1 MTTKNNPLACMRFAR
16 SSSRRLLPG
25 LLLALGLG
33 GCVEVIGIEDT
44 EIEPGRDLAC
54 LGRVVPPPVVAGATV
69 EIRAQIVDIGGSG
82 EVPGVEVVRC
92 NSRLGA
98 ACDFATP
105 FAPDAT
111 GLVVV
116 PVTAGFNGYLRILD
130 ADASDDAEGKDW
142 VPYLWYFSQP
152 INQTREEPFPI
163 QAMTTGVREFLVY
176 PETTVTQDPQYG
188 DVAINA
194 VDCNDNN
201 APNIHFE
208 VTTPASEGPNTAPF
222 YFGGGMVVIASALEN
237 EVTDETGLGG
247 FRALEPGTMI
257 VRAWVADTFN
267 PEPGHAGST
276 LVAED
281 TLLIEADTLTTVRLL
296 PE

>member
-1 MTTKNNPLACMRFAR
+1 MNSIL
-16 SSSRRLLPG
+16 RRGFGRG
-25 LLLALGLG
+25 LRGGFPAVLLALGLG
-33 GCVEVIGIEDT
+33 GCVEIIGIEDT
-44 EIEPGRDLAC
+44 RIEPGRDLSC
-54 LGRVVPPPVVAGATV
+54 VGRVVAPTPDGSAV

-82 EVPGVEVVRC
+82 QVPGVEVIRC

-98 ACDFATP
+98 ACDFGTP
-105 FAPDAT
+105 YTPDAT
-111 GLVVV
+111 GLVTV

-130 ADASDDAEGKDW
+130 ADDTDANDW

-152 INQTREEPFPI
+152 INVTREEPFPI
-163 QAMTTGVREFLVY
+163 QAMTVGVREFLIY
-176 PETTVTQDPQYG
+176 PEVAVTQDPSRG

-194 VDCNDNN
+194 VDCGDDN

-208 VTTPASEGPNTAPF
+208 VTTPASVGDGTDPW
-222 YFGGGMVVIASALEN
+222 YFAGGMVVISSAPVN

-247 FRALEPGTMI
+247 FRGLEAGTMGI
-257 VRAWVADTFN
+257 RAFVADTYDFEN
-267 PEPGHAGST
+267 DIGT

-281 TLLIEADTLTTVRLL
+281 TLLIEPDTLTTVRLL